1 MNSKTKNKNMRV
13 PYGLAVYGKEEV
25 NAVNRVLKEPTKI
38 SFGFHTKQF
47 EKKIAG
53 VFGKRYGIMVNSGS
67 SANLLAFEI
76 LNLPRGSEVITPIF
90 TFSTTLAPII
100 QKGLVPVFVDV
111 QEGTYLIDIDQIER
125 LITKKTRALMIPSLI
140 GSVPD
145 MARLQ
150 KIARKHKLFF
160 IEDSCDTLGARFAG
174 KPTGYYSD
182 ISTTSFYASHIITAA
197 AGGGMACFHDN
208 DLSRRALLKSNWGR
222 ESTLFGPHEKSENLR
237 KRWAGK
243 IERNHYDAKFIF
255 SEIGYN
261 FQPSEIHAA
270 FGLEQLKRFTDFFKK
285 RQKNFSS
292 LLNFFQKY
300 EDLFILPKQHP
311 RAEAAWLAFPLTIRT
326 TAGFSRK
333 ELTYY
338 LERHNI
344 QTRPIFTGNALRQP
358 AFHDIRARRMRK
370 GYPVADSIMRNGF
383 LIGCHHGLT
392 EKDVDYIKE
401 IFENYL
407 KTHDYKKPSL

>member
-1 MNSKTKNKNMRV
+1 MRV

-100 QKGLVPVFVDV
+100 QNGLVPAFFDV

-150 KIARKHKLFF
+150 KIARKRKLFF

-174 KPTGYYSD
+174 KPTGSYSD
-182 ISTTSFYASHIITAA
+182 ISTTSFYASHIITAGG
-197 AGGGMACFHDN
+197 GGGMICVN
-208 DLSRRALLKSNWGR
+208 DGELAKRALVTANWGR
-222 ESTLFGPHEKSENLR
+222 QSTLFGSYEKSEEIK
-237 KRWAGK
+237 KRFAGK
-243 IERNHYDAKFIF
+243 LAGDTYDAKFIF
-255 SEIGYN
+255 STIGYN
-261 FQPSEIHAA
+261 FQPLEMSAA
-270 FGLEQLKRFTDFFKK
+270 FGLEQLKRLPVFAERRKRNFAELFNFFKTYET
-285 RQKNFSS
+285 
-292 LLNFFQKY
+292 FFV
-300 EDLFILPKQHP
+300 LPKQHP
-311 RAEAAWLAFPLTIRT
+311 KAITSWLAFPLTLREGT
-326 TAGFSRK
+326 GFTRYEITK
-333 ELTYY
+333 F
-338 LERHNI
+338 LEERNI
-344 QTRPIFTGNALRQP
+344 QTRPIFTGNILKQP
-358 AFHDIRARRMRK
+358 GFRHIKHRGMES
-370 GYPVADSIMRNGF
+370 YPNADYIMKNAF
-383 LIGCHHGLT
+383 LIGCHQGLT
-392 EKDVDYIKE
+392 KKHLARLKE
-401 IFENYL
+401 TFEAFL
-407 KTHDYKKPSL
+407 KRYK